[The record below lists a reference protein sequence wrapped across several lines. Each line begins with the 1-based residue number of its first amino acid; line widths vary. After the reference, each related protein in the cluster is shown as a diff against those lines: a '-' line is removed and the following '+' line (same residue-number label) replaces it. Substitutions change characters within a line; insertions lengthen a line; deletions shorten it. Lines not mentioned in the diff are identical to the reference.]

1 MADYLCDTCSKRTRN
16 SDGCYVRCRYMG
28 DVKKRTHCEKYV
40 DETIVVKKQC
50 KADLLAWTGVN

>member
-1 MADYLCDTCSKRTRN
+1 MVDYLCDSCSKRARN

-40 DETIVVKKQC
+40 DETIVVKKYT
-50 KADLLAWTGVN
+50 KKDMLAWTGVD